1 MELQYQTF
9 SIITP
14 WYESVLRRW
23 FIYASSRST
32 VTYTPDVNTV
42 LSFMHGMYINGCLYS
57 GLCAARSA
65 FSSIVTIKVY
75 TELSEHPFI
84 SRYLK
89 GIYHRRPPLPQYT
102 SIWDISLY

>member
-1 MELQYQTF
+1 MGH
-9 SIITP
+9 II
-14 WYESVLRRW
+14 VLD
-23 FIYASSRST
+23 Y
-32 VTYTPDVNTV
+32 Y
-42 LSFMHGMYINGCLYS
+42 NGIETNDKL
-57 GLCAARSA
+57 AARSA
-65 FSSIVTIKVY
+65 LSSIVTIKGY